1 MLLHHLLAQV
11 NEEWLLNND
20 KDNGDFITH
29 IVVCRELG
37 KILKQEGFT
46 FKFNPNLYNG
56 NFEDDDYYEIPV
68 YIDDIDQ
75 LFYCNYVE

>member
-11 NEEWLLNND
+11 NEEWLLNNE
-20 KDNGDFITH
+20 KDNGSVIIY

-37 KILKQEGFT
+37 EILKYEGFT
-46 FKFNPNLYNG
+46 FSFIPNLYNG
-56 NFEDDDYYEIPV
+56 NHEEDNYYEIPV

-75 LFYCNYVE
+75 LFYCNYE